1 MAYKQTT
8 LFFFLHGKNV
18 VLEKNVVLDYH
29 KINNLI
35 KSLIIK

>member
-8 LFFFLHGKNV
+8 LFFFLHG
-18 VLEKNVVLDYH
+18 KNVVLDYH